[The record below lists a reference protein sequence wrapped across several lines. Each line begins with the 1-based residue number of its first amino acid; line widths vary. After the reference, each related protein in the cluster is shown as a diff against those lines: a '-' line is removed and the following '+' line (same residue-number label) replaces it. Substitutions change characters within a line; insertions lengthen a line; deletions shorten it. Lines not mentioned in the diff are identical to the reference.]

1 MLNTEPNMKKN
12 LSYIINIMFVPIL
25 FVFMIWIVEGL
36 EYILNVNFSTF
47 GIIPLDFNRIYG
59 ILSYPF
65 IHSDLNHLLNNTYPI
80 LILGGIISEV
90 YKKISAKVFC
100 YSYFISGLLLWIFG
114 PRDVTIIGA
123 SGIIYAL
130 GSFILFSGFIRK
142 QPRLMILSFL
152 VIFLNFFNLWGLIE
166 IKQDKISQTAHLCG
180 VIAGIIIS
188 VLLKNEGPQPKI
200 YDYEIEEELEKKNNI
215 NYIYK
220 KKN

>member
-90 YKKISAKVFC
+90 YKKISVKVFC
-100 YSYFISGLLLWIFG
+100 YSYIISGLLLWIFG

-220 KKN
+220 NKN